1 MVSLGGSSMKDV
13 NPQARVSRLIE
24 ERNFLGAQ
32 LFLKEAEIG
41 EDERSELLG
50 VLATAVVDELSR
62 TRRED
67 RERLAY
73 LRSVLAWIL
82 REVPGLGGLYR
93 EQLREVSGS
102 TDAFADLRRGLRSFG
117 DMAAGRKSVSEGLSE
132 ASDEARRRFDDAAEQ
147 LRSGEPSEDVADFLS
162 AAEKGIRGGLDQLS
176 ALFRAMNDEAET
188 KTEGRS
194 QGEDGRAAAKAD
206 SERDVEDADFSPEDG
221 S

>member
-1 MVSLGGSSMKDV
+1 MKDV
-13 NPQARVSRLIE
+13 NPQARVNRLIE

-32 LFLKEAEIG
+32 LFLKEAEIAD
-41 EDERSELLG
+41 DERSELLG
-50 VLATAVVDELSR
+50 VLATAIVDELSR

-93 EQLREVSGS
+93 EQLREVSGNA
-102 TDAFADLRRGLRSFG
+102 DAFADFRRSLRSLG
-117 DMAAGRKSVSEGLSE
+117 DVASGRKSVSEGLSE

-147 LRSGEPSEDVADFLS
+147 LRSGEPPEDVADFLA

-176 ALFRAMNDEAET
+176 ALFRAMNEDAEP
-188 KTEGRS
+188 KAEQHS
-194 QGEDGRAAAKAD
+194 QDDDGRAAAKAD
-206 SERDVEDADFSPEDG
+206 SEHDVEDADFSPEDG
-221 S
+221 P